1 MDKAFYLGDNIELM
15 ISHLELERPTINI
28 TTTIDIRMNVYNPVS
43 TSQERRDPKMEEG
56 EVAHGD

>member
-43 TSQERRDPKMEEG
+43 TSQERRDPKMRKG
-56 EVAHGD
+56 K